1 MTTFREFRARSA
13 HFGQIW
19 GWDESRGARVFCVV
33 IQRTFRQLRNGRFS
47 QNLVTKRTSVSRREI
62 PKNIFEN
69 FHFRGHLPTK
79 TEIAS
84 RANRPSLRAGY
95 RSRDALHCFLHVV
108 VQVTRSFRLRSTF
121 LYDVRL
127 RSNGASKLPNFSDFG
142 LFPHRKSLKSTFWQP
157 AYSLGVTSQND
168 YDFYRASAYLRAI
181 LM

>member
-1 MTTFREFRARSA
+1 MGAGTSPEEPEFFCSVNRATFLNF
-13 HFGQIW
+13 
-19 GWDESRGARVFCVV
+19 
-33 IQRTFRQLRNGRFS
+33 RNGRFS
-47 QNLVTKRTSVSRREI
+47 PNLVTKRTSVSRREI

-108 VQVTRSFRLRSTF
+108 VQGPGSFRVRSTF

-127 RSNGASKLPNFSDFG
+127 WSYRASKLPNFRILAYFPIQNPQNVPSCDQPVAQNDSDF
-142 LFPHRKSLKSTFWQP
+142 SMWWS
-157 AYSLGVTSQND
+157 
-168 YDFYRASAYLRAI
+168 
-181 LM
+181 